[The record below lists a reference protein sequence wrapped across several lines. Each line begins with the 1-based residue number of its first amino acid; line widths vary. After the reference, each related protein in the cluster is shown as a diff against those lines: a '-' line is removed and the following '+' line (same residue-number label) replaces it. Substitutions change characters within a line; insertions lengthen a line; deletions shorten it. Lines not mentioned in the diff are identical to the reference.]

1 LVVNLWKTKGMTTDI
16 GGKNTIQRLSD
27 VGITTEKAYEN
38 MSYSF
43 TEIDQA
49 FRGWKLTP
57 PHCKRLMDARI
68 KRIGAARKEKY
79 WSMILI
85 Y

>member
-1 LVVNLWKTKGMTTDI
+1 
-16 GGKNTIQRLSD
+16 
-27 VGITTEKAYEN
+27 

-43 TEIDQA
+43 TEIEQA

-57 PHCKRLMDARI
+57 PQCKRLMDARV
-68 KRIGAARKEKY
+68 KRIGAARKDKY